1 MRFQCSALEL
11 VSAHDKSDQGG
22 PPKRRIDGNLDG
34 IFLQL
39 VQRDFGAVS
48 KCILIIEDSGSLRRY
63 HSDFVQACNGRQFI
77 EPATF
82 ALPPRF
88 NPSPRV

>member
-11 VSAHDKSDQGG
+11 VSAHNKSDQGNR
-22 PPKRRIDGNLDG
+22 PKRRIDGKVDG
-34 IFLQL
+34 IFPQL

-48 KCILIIEDSGSLRRY
+48 KCILIIEDSGCLRRY
-63 HSDFVQACNGRQFI
+63 DSDFVQACNGRQFI
-77 EPATF
+77 EPTTF
-82 ALPPRF
+82 ALTPRF